1 MTHSQIREKFL
12 KFFESRG
19 HKIVPS
25 SSLLPE
31 DSTTLF
37 TSSGMQP
44 LLPYFLGK
52 PHPEGKRVADSQ
64 KSFRA
69 EDIEEVGDN
78 RHTTFFEMLG
88 NWSFGDYWKKEQL
101 NWAFEFLTKEVGI
114 DPKNLYV
121 TVFSG
126 GYGIPKDDESIDI
139 WKSILGSKAEYVELG
154 SLDDASKKGMKEG
167 QRIFGYV
174 DKNWWSRSGKPD
186 QMPAGE
192 PGGPDSEMFYD
203 FGSKHD
209 SKYGPECHPNCDCGR
224 FIEIGNSV
232 FMEFRKKEDGSFEP
246 LPQKNVDFGGGLERI
261 SAASENK
268 QDVFQTS
275 AFKPIVDSIQTIAGK
290 DYEGPN
296 TKYPYRVIA
305 DHIKASVFL
314 IADGV
319 TPSNKLQGYVLR
331 RLIRRAIRYGHSI
344 TFKNDYA
351 KLVNVIDEQYG
362 AVYPEVRNKKQQIIL
377 ELQNEFNKFIKT
389 LEKGLKVISDLFKKE
404 ENIGTFALND
414 STLFDLY
421 QNYGFPVELSL
432 EEIDSERVNRG
443 LRRMDDSL
451 RNMYSKNYHELLKKL
466 QQKSRPGEEQKQGGH
481 GLLMDTGEL
490 KAGNEEELKKATR
503 LHTATHL
510 LHAALRKVLGIEVHQ
525 AGSDI
530 TPERLRFDFTFPRK
544 LTPEEIKEVEDMV
557 NEAVQKDYPV
567 TKEEMAYK
575 DAIKSGAMAFFKLKY
590 PPRVNVYS
598 VGDFSKELCGGPHV
612 SHSAEIGRVKIVKE
626 EAVSSGVRRIRA
638 TVD

>member
-25 SSLLPE
+25 SSLLPT
-31 DSTTLF
+31 DPSVLF
-37 TSSGMQP
+37 TTAGMQP
-44 LLPYFLGK
+44 MIPYLLGEI
-52 PHPEGKRVADSQ
+52 HPEEKRVANSQ
-64 KSFRA
+64 KCFRA
-69 EDIEEVGDN
+69 QDIEEVGDN

-88 NWSFGDYWKKEQL
+88 NWSFGDYFKQEQL
-101 NWAFEFLTKEVGI
+101 NWMFDFLTNEVKI

-121 TVFSG
+121 TVFAG
-126 GYGIPKDDESIDI
+126 NNQIPRDTEAVQI
-139 WKSILGSKAEYVELG
+139 WKELFKKVGIEAVDLENAEQE
-154 SLDDASKKGMKEG
+154 GMRNGK
-167 QRIFGYV
+167 IFYYG
-174 DKNWWSRSGKPD
+174 DKKNWWSLSGTPEEMTVG
-186 QMPAGE
+186 Q

-203 FGSKHD
+203 FGNTGQHD
-209 SKYGPECHPNCDCGR
+209 SKIYGKVCHVNCDCGR
-224 FIEIGNSV
+224 FLEIGNNV
-232 FMEFRKKEDGSFEP
+232 FMKYRKNEDSSFTE
-246 LPQKNVDFGGGLERI
+246 LPKPNIDFGGGLERMT
-261 SAASENK
+261 AASEN
-268 QDVFQTS
+268 QSDIFLTS
-275 AFKPIVDSIQTIAGK
+275 SFVAIIDMMDLISKKSYREADES
-290 DYEGPN
+290 
-296 TKYPYRVIA
+296 TKKSYRIIA
-305 DHIKASVFL
+305 DHCKAATMLLSEDLV
-314 IADGV
+314 
-319 TPSNKLQGYVLR
+319 PSNKAQGYVLR
-331 RLIRRAIRYGHSI
+331 RLLRRAIFHGQKIGFLSLDSI
-344 TFKNDYA
+344 A
-351 KLVNVIDEQYG
+351 ELVIEVY
-362 AVYPEVRNKKQQIIL
+362 YPELASKKPFVVEQINT
-377 ELQNEFNKFIKT
+377 EEQKFIKT
-389 LEKGLKVISDLFKKE
+389 LNTGSKEAYQRKVLDAKI
-404 ENIGTFALND
+404 A
-414 STLFDLY
+414 FDLY
-421 QNYGFPVELSL
+421 QNHGYPFELT
-432 EEIDSERVNRG
+432 EEIARERGQRVEYGEFR
-443 LRRMDDSL
+443 
-451 RNMYSKNYHELLKKL
+451 KEFEKHQE
-466 QQKSRPGEEQKQGGH
+466 KSRAGAEKKFGGH